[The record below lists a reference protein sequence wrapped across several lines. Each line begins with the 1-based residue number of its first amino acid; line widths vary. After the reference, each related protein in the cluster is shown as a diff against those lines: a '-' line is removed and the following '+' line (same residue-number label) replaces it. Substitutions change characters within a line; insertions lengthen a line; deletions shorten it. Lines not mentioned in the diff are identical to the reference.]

1 MTPHDPALKVL
12 ISKVRGLAE
21 SQSQNSCVQQTKSE
35 ISMNKHNILFIGL
48 DTHKEFVE
56 VAYIE
61 DQRGAKPVHLGRQ
74 PSSKVAIKKLARQFE
89 SKYPNATLHFVYE
102 AGPCGYW
109 IYRLLTSLGHCCYVV
124 APSLI
129 PKKPGDK
136 VKTDK
141 RDAMM
146 LAKLLKSEDLT
157 PIYVPEPEDEA
168 VRDLSRAR
176 ETAMKDL
183 KDAKYQLK
191 ALLLRNNI
199 NCKTKDNWSA
209 AHLRWLTERIRRV
222 EHLDNELAHQVTS
235 WRYYPV
241 VKAVQAMRGIRLLV
255 ATGVVAEL
263 GDLNR
268 FDHPRK
274 LMSYVGLVSSE
285 HSSGGK
291 RRLGAITKCG
301 NGRARRLLIEGAH
314 SYRYNANISTELQK
328 RQEGLPKV
336 VIDIAWQ
343 AQLRLCRRYQ
353 RLMFKGKHRNL
364 VVTAIAREMIAYIW
378 AISREV
384 VLTPVNPK
392 LRLSRVPA

>member
-1 MTPHDPALKVL
+1 
-12 ISKVRGLAE
+12 
-21 SQSQNSCVQQTKSE
+21 
-35 ISMNKHNILFIGL
+35 MNKHSILFIGL
-48 DTHKEFVE
+48 DTHKEFNE

-61 DQRGAKPVHLGRQ
+61 EHRGAKPVHLSRVS
-74 PSSKVAIKKLARQFE
+74 SSKVAVQKLVRQFE
-89 SKYPNATLHFVYE
+89 SKYPGATLHFVYE

-109 IYRLLTSLGHCCYVV
+109 IYRLVTSLGHCCYVV

-129 PKKPGDK
+129 PKKPGEK
-136 VKTDK
+136 IKTDK
-141 RDAMM
+141 RDALK

-176 ETAMKDL
+176 EVAMKDL

-199 NCKTKDNWSA
+199 NYRGTANWSQK
-209 AHLRWLTERIRRV
+209 HLRWLTELVLPHPAQHIVLQEFLHTINERISRLER
-222 EHLDNELAHQVTS
+222 LDNELTHHVHQ

-241 VKAVQAMRGIRLLV
+241 VKAIQAMRGVRLLV

-263 GDLNR
+263 GDLSR

-274 LMSYVGLVSSE
+274 LMSYLGLVPSE

-291 RRLGAITKCG
+291 RHIGAITKCG
-301 NGRARRLLIEGAH
+301 NGRARRLLVEGAH
-314 SYRYNANISTELQK
+314 TYRYAANISTDMQK
-328 RQEGLPKV
+328 RQEGLPKDI
-336 VIDIAWQ
+336 IDIAWK
-343 AQLRLCRRYQ
+343 AQLRLCKRYKK
-353 RLMFKGKHRNL
+353 MIAKGKHYNL

-378 AISREV
+378 AIAKEV
-384 VLTPVNPK
+384 VLTPVNAK
-392 LRLSRVPA
+392 LRLARVPA

>member
-1 MTPHDPALKVL
+1 
-12 ISKVRGLAE
+12 
-21 SQSQNSCVQQTKSE
+21 
-35 ISMNKHNILFIGL
+35 MNKHSILFIGL
-48 DTHKEFVE
+48 DTHKEFNE

-61 DQRGAKPVHLGRQ
+61 EHRGAQPVHLGRI
-74 PSSKVAIKKLARQFE
+74 PSSKVAVQKLVRQFE
-89 SKYPNATLHFVYE
+89 SKYPGATLHFVYE

-109 IYRLLTSLGHCCYVV
+109 IYRLITSLGHCCYVV

-129 PKKPGDK
+129 PKKPGEK
-136 VKTDK
+136 IKTDK
-141 RDAMM
+141 RDALK

-176 ETAMKDL
+176 EVAMKDL

-199 NCKTKDNWSA
+199 NYKGTANWSQK
-209 AHLRWLTERIRRV
+209 HLRWLTELVLPHPAQHIVLQEFLQTITERISRLER
-222 EHLDNELAHQVTS
+222 LDNELTHHVHQ

-241 VKAVQAMRGIRLLV
+241 VKAIQAMRGVRLLV

-263 GDLNR
+263 GDLSR

-274 LMSYVGLVSSE
+274 LMSYLGLVPSE

-291 RRLGAITKCG
+291 RHIGAITKCG
-301 NGRARRLLIEGAH
+301 NGRARRLLVDGAH
-314 SYRYNANISTELQK
+314 TYRYAENISTYRQK
-328 RQEGLPKV
+328 RQDGLPKNI
-336 VIDIAWQ
+336 IDIAWK
-343 AQLRLCRRYQ
+343 AQLRLCKRYKK
-353 RLMFKGKHRNL
+353 MIAKGKHYNL

-378 AISREV
+378 AIAKEV
-384 VLTPVNPK
+384 VLTPVNTK
-392 LRLSRVPA
+392 LRLARVPA

>member
-1 MTPHDPALKVL
+1 M
-12 ISKVRGLAE
+12 S
-21 SQSQNSCVQQTKSE
+21 
-35 ISMNKHNILFIGL
+35 KHNILFIGL
-48 DTHKEFVE
+48 DTHKSFTE

-61 DQRGAKPVHLGRQ
+61 DERGVKPIHLGRIL
-74 PSSKVAIKKLARQFE
+74 SNKAAFKKLVRQFQ
-89 SKYPNATLHFVYE
+89 SKYPQATLHFVYE

-109 IYRLLTSLGHCCYVV
+109 IYRLLTSLNQCCYVI

-129 PKKPGDK
+129 PKKPGEHI
-136 VKTDK
+136 KTDK
-141 RDAMM
+141 RDALK

-176 ETAMKDL
+176 ETTMKDL

-199 NCKTKDNWSA
+199 NTAVKDNWSLQ
-209 AHLRWLTERIRRV
+209 HLRWLAELVLPHPCQQIVLQEAVSTITERMKRLKR
-222 EHLDNELAHQVTS
+222 LDNELAHSVKN

-241 VKAVQAMRGIRLLV
+241 VKALQAMRGIRLLI
-255 ATGVVAEL
+255 ATGVIAEL
-263 GDLNR
+263 GDLTR

-274 LMSYVGLVSSE
+274 LMSYLGLVPSE

-301 NGRARRLLIEGAH
+301 NSRARRLLVEGAH
-314 SYRYNANISTELQK
+314 TYKYNANISKEMQL
-328 RQEGLPKV
+328 RQEGLPKQI
-336 VIDIAWQ
+336 IDIAWQ

-353 RLMFKGKHRNL
+353 RLMHRGKHRNV
-364 VVTAIAREMIAYIW
+364 VVTAIAREMAAYIW
-378 AISREV
+378 SISREV
-384 VLTPVNPK
+384 VLSPVDTR
-392 LRLSRVPA
+392 LRLARLPA